1 MAGQGKTRMN
11 FKTVQEVIA
20 FAVQR
25 EEEAAHSY
33 GRMMGLAQAE
43 SSKLFLADLKKD
55 EENHKR
61 MLLDLSRTDV
71 TSLRIPKV
79 ADLKIS
85 DYLVAEPLQADMSF
99 QDLLIFAA
107 KKEQKAVDL
116 YIVLMDRV
124 PSPEQKKLFEFLS
137 MQEKTHKLKL
147 EAEYERRVLQED

>member
-1 MAGQGKTRMN
+1 MN